1 MLKED
6 LNKLGLTNG
15 EARVYLSLLKLG
27 SAKVGAI
34 VRDSTISYSKVYDV
48 LQRLSIKGLVS
59 QIIVENIKHF
69 NAVEPYRLHEYI
81 KGKEEELDTQKRI
94 IDEIIPQLAEYASD
108 NRNKKKSNAEIFIGD
123 SGLRTAYEILFNN
136 IPRRKKK
143 KDKDR
148 DNDNDND
155 NDDVLRYF
163 YPHAG
168 YHEVA
173 TPFYSRLYQSKK
185 IKQKGIATFAFKSS
199 KHFREIPKDVNM
211 KFVSF
216 PLPGTM
222 DILRDKLLIISWNN
236 TATGILII
244 SEEIA
249 EHFKSYFDKIWDI
262 AEN

>member
-1 MLKED
+1 MLKVLPYIVIGSGVGLLSYFYKKD
-6 LNKLGLTNG
+6 NNFNFNFKLCKKD
-15 EARVYLSLLKLG
+15 YLLIG
-27 SAKVGAI
+27 GI
-34 VRDSTISYSKVYDV
+34 I
-48 LQRLSIKGLVS
+48 GNLVS
-59 QIIVENIKHF
+59 GINF
-69 NAVEPYRLHEYI
+69 
-81 KGKEEELDTQKRI
+81 KRI
-94 IDEIIPQLAEYASD
+94 IRAE
-108 NRNKKKSNAEIFIGD
+108 KVFEIFANLEQRFAGISFGVFI
-123 SGLRTAYEILFNN
+123 AIILIKCFQF
-136 IPRRKKK
+136 IKKCK
-143 KDKDR
+143 
-148 DNDNDND
+148 NDNNNDNN

-173 TPFYSRLYQSKK
+173 TPFYSRLYQFQKSKK

-211 KFVSF
+211 KFVNF

-249 EHFKSYFDKIWDI
+249 EHFKNYFDKIWDI

>member
-1 MLKED
+1 MLKD
-6 LNKLGLTNG
+6 LNNLGLTNG

-34 VRDSTISYSKVYDV
+34 VKDSTISYSKVYDV

-59 QIIVENIKHF
+59 QITVENVKHF

-81 KGKEEELDTQKRI
+81 KRKEEELNAQKVI
-94 IDEIIPQLAEYASD
+94 IDKIIPQLAEYASN
-108 NRNKKKSNAEIFIGD
+108 NRNKKKSSAEIFIGD
-123 SGLRTAYEILFNN
+123 SGLRTAYEILFNDLS
-136 IPRRKKK
+136 RRKKK
-143 KDKDR
+143 KKD
-148 DNDNDND
+148 DD

-173 TPFYSRLYQSKK
+173 TPFYSRLYRFQKSKK

-211 KFVSF
+211 KFVNF

>member
-1 MLKED
+1 MSMLNED

-27 SAKVGAI
+27 SAKVGEI
-34 VRDSTISYSKVYDV
+34 VKDSAISYSKVYDV
-48 LQRLSIKGLVS
+48 LQRLSIKGLTS

-81 KGKEEELDTQKRI
+81 KRKEEELDTQKGI
-94 IDEIIPQLAEYASD
+94 IDNIIPQLAEYARD
-108 NRNKKKSNAEIFIGD
+108 NRNKKKSSAEIFIGD

-136 IPRRKKK
+136 ISRRKKK
-143 KDKDR
+143 KK
-148 DNDNDND
+148 DNDNHND
-155 NDDVLRYF
+155 NVLRYF

-173 TPFYSRLYQSKK
+173 TPFYSRLYQFQKSKK

-211 KFVSF
+211 RFVNF

>member
-1 MLKED
+1 MSMLNED

-81 KGKEEELDTQKRI
+81 KRKEEELDTQKGI
-94 IDEIIPQLAEYASD
+94 IDKIIPQLAEYASD
-108 NRNKKKSNAEIFIGD
+108 NRNKKKSSAEIFIGD

-136 IPRRKKK
+136 ISRRKKK
-143 KDKDR
+143 K
-148 DNDNDND
+148 D

-173 TPFYSRLYQSKK
+173 TPFYSRLYQFQKSKK
-185 IKQKGIATFAFKSS
+185 IKQKGIATFAFKNS

-211 KFVSF
+211 KFVNF

>member
-27 SAKVGAI
+27 SAKVGEI
-34 VRDSTISYSKVYDV
+34 VKDSTISYSKVYDV
-48 LQRLSIKGLVS
+48 LQRLSIKGLAS

-81 KGKEEELDTQKRI
+81 KRKEEELDTQKGI
-94 IDEIIPQLAEYASD
+94 MDKIIPQLAEYARD

-123 SGLRTAYEILFNN
+123 SGLRTAYEILFND
-136 IPRRKKK
+136 ISTRKKK
-143 KDKDR
+143 KK
-148 DNDNDND
+148 DNDNKDK
-155 NDDVLRYF
+155 DDVLRYF

-173 TPFYSRLYQSKK
+173 TPFYSRLYQFQKSKK

-211 KFVSF
+211 KFVNF

-249 EHFKSYFDKIWDI
+249 EHFKNYFDKIWDI